1 MLRNPS
7 DIFPSDN
14 SAFCVI
20 HQKDGAFIAQ
30 LMPSRNSS
38 GKQQS
43 RDPQSRR
50 VVIAK
55 DVVAGI
61 IHNDKSLLCL
71 EVPRLF
77 RSNWRLSSYKVNT
90 TRSNTWELAEER
102 HVHGRL
108 SHDIETSAGICIQDS
123 GELLELVLYS
133 TRKEILRY
141 ELPKCWS

>member
-7 DIFPSDN
+7 HIFPSDS

-20 HQKDGAFIAQ
+20 HQKNGAFIAQ
-30 LMPSRNSS
+30 VMPSRNPS
-38 GKQQS
+38 GQQQS

-50 VVIAK
+50 VIVAK
-55 DVVAGI
+55 DVVAGL

-71 EVPRLF
+71 EVHRLF
-77 RSNWRLSSYKVNT
+77 RSNWLLSSYKVNST
-90 TRSNTWELAEER
+90 TSNTWELAEER
-102 HVHGRL
+102 QVHGRL
-108 SHDIETSAGICIQDS
+108 GHDIETSAGICIQDS

-141 ELPKCWS
+141 ELPKYWS